1 MSTEATMTPAAPPN
15 PAPAGAPTDTALT
28 AAPAAAPA
36 AAPDAA
42 APAAAA
48 PAVVDPAVKPGTAP
62 EADDQNKTPVPRAPA
77 EYTDFTVPEN
87 IVMPAEVAT
96 MVKETAKALD
106 LTQEQAQQLV
116 EMNIKRDQMM
126 HDRVQAESTRWLN
139 ELPSDKEFGGEKLS
153 ENLAIAKKAIDTF
166 GTPELKDVL
175 ERSRLGNHPEVIR
188 AFYRA
193 GKAIS
198 QDNRLVAGGSG
209 DKPAKADAASALYPN
224 QKPA

>member
-1 MSTEATMTPAAPPN
+1 
-15 PAPAGAPTDTALT
+15 
-28 AAPAAAPA
+28 
-36 AAPDAA
+36 
-42 APAAAA
+42 
-48 PAVVDPAVKPGTAP
+48 
-62 EADDQNKTPVPRAPA
+62 
-77 EYTDFTVPEN
+77 
-87 IVMPAEVAT
+87 

-116 EMNIKRDQMM
+116 DLNIKHDKALTDQ
-126 HDRVQAESTRWLN
+126 VTTESNKWLS

-166 GTPELKDVL
+166 GTPELKQVL
-175 ERSRLGNHPEVIR
+175 EQSRLGNHPELIR

-198 QDNRLVAGGSG
+198 QDTRFVAGGSG
-209 DKPAKADAASALYPN
+209 TAPAKGDAATSLYPN